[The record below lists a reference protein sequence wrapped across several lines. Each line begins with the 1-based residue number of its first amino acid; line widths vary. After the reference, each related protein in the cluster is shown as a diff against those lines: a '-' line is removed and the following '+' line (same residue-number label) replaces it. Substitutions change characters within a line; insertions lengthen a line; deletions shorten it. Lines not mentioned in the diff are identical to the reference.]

1 MAREA
6 LVRRAAR
13 AAWATPRARVLTV
26 AVAALVLLVAWRAA
40 RAREVGAHVAAVR
53 PLVQRVVAS
62 GRVMSPARIALA
74 PLAPGQVLEVAV
86 DEGDLVRPGQLL
98 LRLDAT
104 SATAALE
111 QARARTAEAAAR
123 LDQVRGPGA
132 RSAAELLRQAQL
144 KVASAQAELE
154 RVRKLYDAGAA
165 SAQARDDAQRA
176 LDVARSAQDAAAAQA
191 ASAAE
196 GADQRAAAAALR
208 GAQAAEEVARAALED
223 RALRAPA
230 AGRVLLRDV
239 EPGDVVG
246 TGKTVLV
253 LSREGETRLTVQPDE
268 KSLAV
273 LALGQGASAV
283 ADAYPAA
290 PFEAKV
296 TFIAPSVDPARGTV
310 EVRLAVPRPPAFL
323 RPEMTVSVNVEVGRK
338 AEALVVPAE
347 VVRDAAASPWVL
359 TIAGGRAERR
369 PVTLGLRGE
378 GYVEVTAG
386 LAPGDAVIPSSSGRV
401 EPGERVRASALAP
414 PAGFA
419 RAL

>member
-1 MAREA
+1 VLA
-6 LVRRAAR
+6 L
-13 AAWATPRARVLTV
+13 
-26 AVAALVLLVAWRAA
+26 LLAWRAVRPA
-40 RAREVGAHVAAVR
+40 EVGAFTAERR

-62 GRVMSPARIALA
+62 GRVMSPARIVLA
-74 PLAPGQVLEVAV
+74 PLAPGQVAEVAV
-86 DEGDLVRPGQLL
+86 DEGDAVRAGQLL

-104 SATAALE
+104 GATAALA

-132 RSAAELLRQAQL
+132 RSTAEALTQAQL
-144 KVASAQAELE
+144 RVASAQSELD
-154 RVRKLYDAGAA
+154 RARQLFDAGAS
-165 SAQARDDAQRA
+165 SAQALDDAQKA
-176 LDVARSAQDAAAAQA
+176 LDLARSAQAAAAAQA
-191 ASAAE
+191 ASSASGAE
-196 GADQRAAAAALR
+196 ERAAAAALR
-208 GAQAAEEVARAALED
+208 GAQAAEDVARAALED
-223 RALRAPA
+223 RSLRAPA

-246 TGKTVLV
+246 TAKTVLV
-253 LSREGETRLTVQPDE
+253 LSRDGETRLTVQPDE

-290 PFEAKV
+290 PFPAKV

-310 EVRLAVPRPPAFL
+310 EVRLLVPDPPAFL
-323 RPEMTVSVNVEVGRK
+323 RPEMTVSVNVEVARK

-347 VVRDAAASPWVL
+347 AVRDPAGEPWVL
-359 TIAGGRAERR
+359 AIAGGRTERR
-369 PVTLGLRGE
+369 AVTLGARGE

-386 LAPGDAVIPSSSGRV
+386 LAAGDAVVPPSAGRV
-401 EPGERVRASALAP
+401 EPGVRVRPRALP
-414 PAGFA
+414 PPPGFA